1 MNANLRLLACQIE
14 IPPVANKEEKTR
26 HLNVVAEKIRAHLS
40 ETASG
45 VDLIVLPELS
55 SIDYS
60 RAAFDSLPE
69 LAEDLDGESFS
80 VYGQVAK
87 EFDAFISYG
96 LPRVENGQY
105 YISQVVIA
113 PNGEY
118 LGHYDKL
125 HIAHFGAS
133 MEKDYF
139 RVGEQLLVFEV
150 AGIKVAP
157 VICYDLRFPELFRE
171 LCITRGVELIIHPVA
186 FYRDASFPSWHHFAI
201 TRAMEN
207 QVYFL
212 SLNRAGENYGSSIF
226 CPPWIDHDIKSEL
239 LLKSEI
245 FKIFEVDSDVLKQAQ
260 EIFPFRADVLE
271 NYANLD

>member
-14 IPPVANKEEKTR
+14 IPRMLNKKQKTN
-26 HLNVVAEKIRAHLS
+26 HLSAIAEKITTFLS
-40 ETASG
+40 KSSTG

-60 RAAFDSLPE
+60 RAAFSNLSE
-69 LAEDLDGESFS
+69 LAEELNGESFS
-80 VYGQVAK
+80 IYSRVAK
-87 EFDAFISYG
+87 EFSTFISYG

-105 YISQVVIA
+105 YISQIVIA

-139 RVGEQLLVFEV
+139 HVGEQLLVFEI

-171 LCITRGVELIIHPVA
+171 LCVARGVDLIIHPVA

-226 CPPWIDHDIKSEL
+226 CPPWIDHDIKSVVL
-239 LLKSEI
+239 PKSET
-245 FKIFEVDSDVLKQAQ
+245 FKIFEINSGILKQAQ
-260 EIFPFRADVLE
+260 EIFPFRTDARKHYG
-271 NYANLD
+271 NFT